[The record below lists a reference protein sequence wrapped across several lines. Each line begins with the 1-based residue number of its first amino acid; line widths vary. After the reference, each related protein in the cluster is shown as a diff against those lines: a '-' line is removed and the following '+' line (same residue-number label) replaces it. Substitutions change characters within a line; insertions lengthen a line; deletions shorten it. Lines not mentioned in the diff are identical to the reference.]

1 MDSERTRYVVT
12 AWRNNH
18 ELLQLREDLYSLSIS
33 RREKAVNKVFAWRLR
48 KPDGLPLMLDSTADI
63 VDVVVQDERGGLAH
77 NRLRLLY
84 ATALSRCV
92 LELIDSVTP
101 FRLTR
106 RPLHPLFIVYSP
118 LISSPPTNAPF
129 TDP

>member
-1 MDSERTRYVVT
+1 MDPERTRYVVT
-12 AWRNNH
+12 AWRNNR

-84 ATALSRCV
+84 STALSRCV
-92 LELIDSVTP
+92 QELINFVTL
-101 FRLTR
+101 FHLAR
-106 RPLHPLFIVYSP
+106 RSLHPLFIGYSK
-118 LISSPPTNAPF
+118 LISSPPTNTLF